1 MRFWDTSAVVP
12 LLVEEART
20 IETATLFEEDRDFAL
35 WWSTPVECASAFTRL
50 LREKRLDERGLDFA
64 FERLDALVE
73 CGVMIEPCDTIRAEA
88 RRLVRVHPLRAADAL
103 QLAAA
108 IELRGSP
115 TLRQQFITYDERLA
129 LAARREG
136 FAVNAP

>member
-12 LLVEEART
+12 LLVEEPR
-20 IETATLFEEDRDFAL
+20 TATTAALFADDRDFAL
-35 WWSTPVECASAFTRL
+35 WWATPVECASGLTRL
-50 LREKRLDERGLDFA
+50 VREKRLDEDGLDLA
-64 FERLDALVE
+64 IARLDALLE
-73 CGVMIEPCDTIRAEA
+73 RGVTIEPCGTIRAEA
-88 RRLVRVHPLRAADAL
+88 RRLLRVHPLRAADAL

-115 TLRQQFITYDERLA
+115 TLRQQFVTYDERLA

-136 FAVNAP
+136 FSVNAL

>member
-12 LLVEEART
+12 LLVEEIRT
-20 IETATLFEEDRDFAL
+20 IATVTLFEEDRDFAL
-35 WWSTPVECASAFTRL
+35 WWGTPVECASALTRL
-50 LREKRLDERGLDFA
+50 LREKRLDESGLDSA

-136 FAVNAP
+136 FGVNAP

>member
-12 LLVEEART
+12 LLVEEPR
-20 IETATLFEEDRDFAL
+20 TATTAALFADDRDFAL
-35 WWSTPVECASAFTRL
+35 WWATPVECASGLTRL
-50 LREKRLDERGLDFA
+50 VREKRLDEDGLDLA
-64 FERLDALVE
+64 IARLDALLE
-73 CGVMIEPCDTIRAEA
+73 RGVTIEPCDTIRAEA
-88 RRLVRVHPLRAADAL
+88 RRLLRVHPLRAGDAL

-115 TLRQQFITYDERLA
+115 TLRQQFVTYDERLA

-136 FAVNAP
+136 FSVNAL